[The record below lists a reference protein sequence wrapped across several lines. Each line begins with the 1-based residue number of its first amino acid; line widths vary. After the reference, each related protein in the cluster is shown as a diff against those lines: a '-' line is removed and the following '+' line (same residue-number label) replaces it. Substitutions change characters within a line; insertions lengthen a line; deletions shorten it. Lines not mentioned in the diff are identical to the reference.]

1 MLLTVSQKLESNSS
15 PAENEKKS
23 SLKINKHTNK
33 NRNQDSK
40 DLGMQD
46 PGEEREELRW
56 AQYVQLIFT
65 LKSLANSRKIM
76 NWRTLQPHY
85 EEKRL

>member
-46 PGEEREELRW
+46 PGEEREELR
-56 AQYVQLIFT
+56 
-65 LKSLANSRKIM
+65 
-76 NWRTLQPHY
+76 
-85 EEKRL
+85 